1 MEVVYNRDEKKYV
14 TRMKSKTT
22 TYNDVIALFRKIND
36 EVIDTNENLKD
47 FELNTENGNVSYG
60 KFEIKYSER
69 GKVYGVFSDKSEIES
84 ISGIED
90 CKTIDEYFKL

>member
-1 MEVVYNRDEKKYV
+1 MEVVYDRDKKRYV

-22 TYNDVIALFRKIND
+22 TYNDVIAIFRKIND

-60 KFEIKYSER
+60 KFEIQYSEK
-69 GKVYGVFSDKSEIES
+69 GKAFGIFSDDSEI
-84 ISGIED
+84 
-90 CKTIDEYFKL
+90 